1 MARIRTIK
9 PDFWTSEQVMDLKPL
24 TRLLFIG
31 LWNFCDDYGRSPVAP
46 RTIRARIFPGDDI
59 SGADVQDMLNELNA
73 AGLILFYSAEDKEY
87 FEITGWGKHQKIDNP
102 SKNNLCPAPF
112 AEGSQIIART
122 SEESPKIVLEGKG
135 GDREKERKESLSDA
149 NAPADGWFEKFWKVK
164 PRRGGADPKEPAR
177 KQFRIAIKTTP
188 ASEIIAA
195 AQRWAVV
202 DAGKIGTE
210 YLPQAVKWLKD
221 KRWVD
226 YPPEILNT
234 TAPADKISLDEAV
247 SLFAKTGRWS
257 RHAPVNDVS
266 QAPPELLA
274 KYGLMAD
281 GRKLPAS
288 RGSIT

>member
-59 SGADVQDMLNELNA
+59 TGADVQDMLNELNA

-122 SEESPKIVLEGKG
+122 SEESPKIALEGKG
-135 GDREKERKESLSDA
+135 GDREEERKESLSDA
-149 NAPADGWFEKFWKVK
+149 KASRNEKFEEFWKAK
-164 PRRGGADPKEPAR
+164 PQRKGADPKAPAE
-177 KQFRIAIKTTP
+177 KLFYAAVKAGTP
-188 ASEIIAA
+188 ADEIIAA
-195 AQRWAVV
+195 AKRWAAV
-202 DAGKIGTE
+202 DAGKMMRRRSGPNSCPRPSNGCGTS
-210 YLPQAVKWLKD
+210 AGWTI
-221 KRWVD
+221 RS
-226 YPPEILNT
+226 
-234 TAPADKISLDEAV
+234 TA
-247 SLFAKTGRWS
+247 
-257 RHAPVNDVS
+257 
-266 QAPPELLA
+266 
-274 KYGLMAD
+274 
-281 GRKLPAS
+281 
-288 RGSIT
+288 